1 MARSGRERGDMPEA
15 IRPAQMAGEER
26 AEEITIALIEDLF
39 SRPGSRRFDVRLWN
53 GRILKA
59 RQGDSA
65 DLTLTLTHPGALRAM
80 LLPPGEL
87 TLGEAYLGGD
97 FDVEG
102 DMVSLLA
109 QVEHLQNLSLG
120 QWLSILRRAWTLP
133 RSEPPQQYQEGRR
146 PMHLSGQEHS
156 RERDRQAVT
165 YHYDTGNDF
174 YALFLGRWM
183 AYSCAYFE
191 TPETDL
197 DTAQAA
203 KFEHICRKLRL
214 KPGERLLDIGCGW
227 GGLVVYAAE
236 HFGVEA
242 TGINL
247 SQPQIDYG
255 RDWIRK
261 AGLEDQAR
269 IELLDYRDIDPGQ
282 PYDKIVSVGMV
293 EHVGRERLDEY
304 FQAAYRALRPGG
316 LFLNHAIGTQRS
328 RQDTWLERTFLQR
341 GKFSQSYVFPD
352 GELVW
357 ISEMLQ
363 AAERCRFEVRD
374 VESLREHYA
383 LTLRRWIA
391 NLERQHEAAVAIKDE
406 RTYRTWRLYMSAA
419 AYGFDCGNTNV
430 YQTLLSKTE
439 AGQAELPLTRDD
451 VYRPSR

>member
-1 MARSGRERGDMPEA
+1 MPESVA
-15 IRPAQMAGEER
+15 PANLAGEEK
-26 AEEITIALIEDLF
+26 AEETTIALIEDLF
-39 SRPGSRRFDVRLWN
+39 TGTGGRRFNVRLWN
-53 GRILKA
+53 GRILKSTT
-59 RQGDSA
+59 GDGA
-65 DLTLTLTHPGALRAM
+65 GLTLTLTHPGALRAM

-133 RSEPPQQYQEGRR
+133 KSGPPRQYQEGRR
-146 PMHLSGQEHS
+146 PMQLSGQEHS

-191 TPETDL
+191 SAEMDL

-227 GGLVVYAAE
+227 GGFVIYAAE

-247 SQPQIDYG
+247 SRPQIDYG
-255 RDWIRK
+255 RNWIRE
-261 AGLEDQAR
+261 AGLERQAR

-304 FQAAYRALRPGG
+304 FQAAFRALRQGG
-316 LFLNHAIGTQRS
+316 LFLNHAIGTHRQRP
-328 RQDTWLERTFLQR
+328 DTWFERTFLQK
-341 GKFSQSYVFPD
+341 GKFMQGYVFPD

-357 ISEMLQ
+357 ISDMLG

-383 LTLRRWIA
+383 LTLRNWIT
-391 NLERQHEAAVAIKDE
+391 NLERHHEAAVALKDE
-406 RTYRTWRLYMSAA
+406 RTYRTWRLYMSASA
-419 AYGFDCGNTNV
+419 HGLDSGAINV
-430 YQTLLSKTE
+430 YQALLSKTVN
-439 AGQAELPLTRDD
+439 GQAEVPLTRTD
-451 VYRPSR
+451 VYER

>member
-1 MARSGRERGDMPEA
+1 MPE
-15 IRPAQMAGEER
+15 IITPAKMPGER
-26 AEEITIALIEDLF
+26 KAEETTIALIEDLF
-39 SRPGSRRFDVRLWN
+39 SGPGGRRFDVRLWN
-53 GRILKA
+53 GRVLKA
-59 RQGDSA
+59 TQGDGA

-102 DMVSLLA
+102 GMATLLA
-109 QVEHLQNLSLG
+109 QVEHLRNLTLG
-120 QWLSILRRAWTLP
+120 QWLSILRRTWTLP
-133 RSEPPQQYQEGRR
+133 KSRPPRRYQEGRR
-146 PMHLSGQEHS
+146 RMQLSGQEHS

-165 YHYDTGNDF
+165 YHYDTGNGF

-191 TPETDL
+191 TAETDL
-197 DTAQAA
+197 DAAQAA

-236 HFGVEA
+236 RFGVEA

-247 SQPQIDYG
+247 SQPQIDYA
-255 RDWIRK
+255 RDWIRE
-261 AGLEDQAR
+261 AGLEGQAR

-293 EHVGRERLDEY
+293 EHVGRDKLDEY

-316 LFLNHAIGTQRS
+316 LFLNHAIGTHLR
-328 RQDTWLERTFLQR
+328 RPDTWFERTFLQR
-341 GKFSQSYVFPD
+341 GKFMQSYVFPD

-357 ISEMLQ
+357 ISDMLR
-363 AAERCRFEVRD
+363 AAERCHFEVRD

-383 LTLRRWIA
+383 LTLRCWIA
-391 NLERQHEAAVAIKDE
+391 NLERHHEAAVALKDE
-406 RTYRTWRLYMSAA
+406 RTYRTWRLYMSAS
-419 AYGFDCGNTNV
+419 AYGFDSGGINV
-430 YQTLLSKTE
+430 YQALLSKTE
-439 AGQAELPLTRDD
+439 AGRAELPLTRDD
-451 VYRPSR
+451 VYR